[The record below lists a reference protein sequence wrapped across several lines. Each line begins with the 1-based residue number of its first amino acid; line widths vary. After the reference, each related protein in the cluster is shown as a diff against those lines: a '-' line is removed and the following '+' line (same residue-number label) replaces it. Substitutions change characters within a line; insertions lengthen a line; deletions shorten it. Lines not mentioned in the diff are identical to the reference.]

1 MEKSSAS
8 NVHRTH
14 DEFYLGIPATS
25 EPKDSF
31 KTSADLLEKLLGPG
45 LAGRE
50 VLDAGCA
57 VGHFPNYLANRF
69 PRASVEGLEYLP
81 QLISKGNE
89 FFPNVTIREGSI
101 FDENPSNKG
110 RFDAITMLGVLQI
123 FDDIA
128 PIIFNLASW
137 LKRPGGVLLVHG
149 LFNPYDYDVFTR
161 YREVS
166 ESPPG
171 ELESGWNIVSQRT
184 FSAVCQSAGAQT
196 IIFNKFDV
204 TVDIAPTDGDPVRS
218 WTEKSEHGGRQIVN
232 GLHIRQPQYIAEVI
246 F

>member
-1 MEKSSAS
+1 MEKSSPS

-14 DEFYLGIPATS
+14 DEFYLEIPAGN

-31 KTSADLLEKLLGPG
+31 KSSADLLEKLLGPG

-57 VGHFPNYLANRF
+57 VGHFPHYLATRF
-69 PRASVEGLEYLP
+69 PEAKIEGLEYLP
-81 QLISKGNE
+81 QLVSKGKE
-89 FFPNVTIREGSI
+89 LFPDVTIREGSI
-101 FDENPSNKG
+101 FDGNLSNNG

-128 PIIFNLASW
+128 PIISNVGSW

-149 LFNPYDYDVFTR
+149 LFNPFEFDVFTR
-161 YREVS
+161 YRKAGEGVAS
-166 ESPPG
+166 EM
-171 ELESGWNIVSQRT
+171 ENGWNIVSQRT
-184 FSAVCQSAGAQT
+184 FATVCETAGAQSVS
-196 IIFNKFDV
+196 FHKFDIS
-204 TVDIAPTDGDPVRS
+204 VDLAPSESDPVRS
-218 WTEKSEHGGRQIVN
+218 WTEKLENGERQIVN